1 MDPETFTAFFVALVI
16 VTLVVWV
23 IVGAYFFDKA
33 DKEGHFYVTPEIAG
47 IILGGYAIAGPFAY
61 FLLRSL
67 RSERRRETQEE
78 IQ

>member
-1 MDPETFTAFFVALVI
+1 MIITPFLVFLVLVLLVI
-16 VTLVVWV
+16 WL

-47 IILGGYAIAGPFAY
+47 IILGGWAMAGPFAY

-67 RSERRRETQEE
+67 RSERRREKQEE
-78 IQ
+78 AQ